1 MNQRENRV
9 AEKNFELTVQDSIT
23 VRYGDVVITI
33 SAVEGGVLEGRTNDQ
48 IIKYCADLL
57 LKTTDAS
64 TLENFLDTAL
74 SIEETLKEDFGM
86 NALDINVFMANWR
99 KRLYLKTIGE
109 QNPEVEVVKPIRAIE
124 PSSDPDEGAQTE
136 TVIGMKDGSVVM
148 DKRVRRAPATKE
160 MAPIN
165 IPLVDKKIL
174 SEDPNAPKADTFTVV
189 EKDK

>member
-1 MNQRENRV
+1 M